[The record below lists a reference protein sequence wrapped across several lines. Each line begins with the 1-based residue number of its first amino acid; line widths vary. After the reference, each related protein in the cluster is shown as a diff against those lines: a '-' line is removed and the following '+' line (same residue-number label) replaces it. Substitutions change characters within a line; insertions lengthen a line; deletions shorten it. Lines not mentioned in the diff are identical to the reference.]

1 LELFADAD
9 FAGLWGHEDP
19 TDPVSMRSRTGS
31 VITLGGAPILWKSKL
46 QTETALS
53 TMMAEYIALS
63 NSMWDLIPIKS
74 IINEVTEAFGVK
86 RDTTAFV
93 TTCWED
99 NAGCL
104 ILANLKEPQT
114 TPRSKFYAIKLHW
127 FKEQLI
133 PQSIEIQKDRYR
145 VPKG

>member
-1 LELFADAD
+1 M
-9 FAGLWGHEDP
+9 
-19 TDPVSMRSRTGS
+19 V
-31 VITLGGAPILWKSKL
+31 TLGGAPILWKSKL

-63 NSMWDLIPIKS
+63 NSMRDLIPIKW
-74 IINEVTEAFGVK
+74 IINEVKDAFEVD
-86 RDTTAFV
+86 RDKIATV

-127 FKEQLI
+127 FKEQLV
-133 PQSIEIQKDRYR
+133 PEQIEIKKVNTEYQKADLWTKPFTKEKLEQLRLL
-145 VPKG
+145 VCGW